1 MLKHILLLGLLSFST
16 LPLLKAQSC
25 GNIPITK
32 LEENPDTFTTL
43 ITDYITLVTVFIS
56 GYVTS
61 SPDTCL
67 SHRQK
72 DSPV

>member
-1 MLKHILLLGLLSFST
+1 MFSKRSQY
-16 LPLLKAQSC
+16 PNYKIR
-25 GNIPITK
+25 G
-32 LEENPDTFTTL
+32 NPDTFTTL